1 MIGSSLT
8 DFKRDLKY
16 VIIIIYLFIEISNW
30 MNKKGQLYFSTPQEQ
45 QLFGQGLTIGLLENC
60 CSQYTYAWVGRRHD
74 KEAGYWKDKIRE
86 RNKKKLQTFT
96 QGFAK
101 GDKKT

>member
-1 MIGSSLT
+1 ML
-8 DFKRDLKY
+8 LL
-16 VIIIIYLFIEISNW
+16 LFIYWNLNW
-30 MNKKGQLYFSTPQEQ
+30 MNEKGQLYFSTPQAQ

-74 KEAGYWKDKIRE
+74 KKVGYWKWKDKIRE